1 MEWHWLASLLGALAL
16 GTNLGVMAMAILIAG
31 RDPN

>member
-1 MEWHWLASLLGALAL
+1 MEWVWLASLVGALAL
-16 GTNLGVMAMAILIAG
+16 GTNLGVMVMAILIAG